1 MELFEDVAKPLVDDL
16 IRGKNG
22 KGIDIVI
29 DCNLV
34 RSTSAMYVC
43 CSIPINVCNTL
54 LISTLLRC
62 SDDMVWL
69 ILCPRTALY
78 IWSNGKW

>member
-34 RSTSAMYVC
+34 RYYFC
-43 CSIPINVCNTL
+43 NVCLLFYTNQCVQHTV

-62 SDDMVWL
+62 SDDMVYSL
-69 ILCPRTALY
+69 L
-78 IWSNGKW
+78 